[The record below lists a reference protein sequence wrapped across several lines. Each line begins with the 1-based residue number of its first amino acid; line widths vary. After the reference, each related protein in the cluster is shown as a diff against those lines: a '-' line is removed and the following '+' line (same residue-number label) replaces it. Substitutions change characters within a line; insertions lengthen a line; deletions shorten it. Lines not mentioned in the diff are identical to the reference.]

1 VIQKQ
6 QVGRGFRG
14 VLNYVFE
21 KSAELKHED
30 ARIVAT
36 NMVGTTPRALATE
49 FGGLRGRNTQQ
60 SRPVYHC
67 SLRLPV
73 GERLSEEHWGA
84 FSRDYLD
91 RMGFTNTL
99 YVVVRHAEDHVHIIT
114 SRVRFD
120 GKTISNHDDR
130 PRSNKV
136 VHELER
142 VYGLSHAID
151 PERMRD
157 EGVGQSRVSRP
168 QVSRDEVGLAER
180 LGEIPPKL
188 LLAARI
194 DEAITRS
201 DGTRAGFDRALAG
214 VGVVAHW
221 NIASTGRVSGAS
233 YELADYQGAMQPI
246 VKGSQIGKD
255 YSWMRL
261 ERRLEEREHEH
272 GQDGRVI
279 GAGDRRDPAGDAAP
293 GSRGAATHTGDGD
306 ARRGVGG
313 GEPGRAGDREG
324 DTGANGATGAGT
336 TGAGAGGAPGRGA
349 DAGDPRGGTAAP
361 GGAGR
366 VAGGES
372 GGAGGGERGAAPGG
386 LPAGG
391 AAGAQHDGDG
401 VVPDR
406 GGVAGDPGRTGMPG
420 SGPGRGAP
428 DGGRGDAGH
437 DHDAGARDRADAAPG
452 ADGGAAGRGA
462 GRAGEPADG
471 GPGRGAGAAWA
482 ASAALAAEEA
492 RAHLAAL
499 GCDRYEIAVHDG
511 DTGRVRRAVLTA
523 DEAMLQITRLVALNG
538 EGYAITVRPASGL
551 ASGLV
556 VLDDLAAGAL
566 RRLRDDGHTPAAV
579 TGTTGTTGTTDGRYQ
594 AWLRLSTDELD
605 PQVAARAAHDL
616 QRRYGPGHG
625 RALAHVGPLAGFVA
639 HGARGERGERGGHT
653 GARGA
658 RGGHTGARG
667 ARGENGFDMTTAD
680 TRVSVEPVT
689 MQGTGDASGQVTPAA
704 TRALAEA
711 EERVAAQREAA
722 AHQQEQGGD
731 RAVNGGGRL
740 VEAFAA
746 ELGRD
751 DEAAGTAD
759 PWQRRRRRPE
769 TGRADDERDGRGD
782 R

>member
-36 NMVGTTPRALATE
+36 NMVGTTPRELATE

-84 FSRDYLD
+84 FSRDYLE

-194 DEAITRS
+194 DEAITRG

-246 VKGSQIGKD
+246 LKGSQIGKD

-261 ERRLEEREHEH
+261 ERRLEERAH

-293 GSRGAATHTGDGD
+293 GGRGAATRAGAGD
-306 ARRGVGG
+306 ARRRDGG
-313 GEPGRAGDREG
+313 GEPGRAGDR
-324 DTGANGATGAGT
+324 DGAAGVR
-336 TGAGAGGAPGRGA
+336 GAGAAGAPGRGA
-349 DAGDPRGGTAAP
+349 DAGDPRGGAAAS

-372 GGAGGGERGAAPGG
+372 GGAGGGERGTASGG
-386 LPAGG
+386 LSARG
-391 AAGAQHDGDG
+391 AASAQHDGDG
-401 VVPDR
+401 MVPDR
-406 GGVAGDPGRTGMPG
+406 RGVAGDPGRVGPPG
-420 SGPGRGAP
+420 DGPGRGAP
-428 DGGRGDAGH
+428 DSGRGNAGD

-452 ADGGAAGRGA
+452 ADGGAGGRRP
-462 GRAGEPADG
+462 GRAGEPAGG
-471 GPGRGAGAAWA
+471 GPGRGAGVAWA
-482 ASAALAAEEA
+482 PSAALAAEEA

-511 DTGRVRRAVLTA
+511 ATGRVRRAVLTA
-523 DEAMLQITRLVALNG
+523 DEAMLQISRLVVLNSQG
-538 EGYAITVRPASGL
+538 HEITVRPASGL

-556 VLDDLAAGAL
+556 VLDDLDAAGL
-566 RRLRDDGHTPAAV
+566 RQLRDEGHALAVV

-594 AWLRLSTDELD
+594 AWLRLSTNALD

-616 QRRYGPGHG
+616 QERYGPGEG

-639 HGARGERGERGGHT
+639 HGARGD
-653 GARGA
+653 
-658 RGGHTGARG
+658 HTGARG
-667 ARGENGFDMTTAD
+667 ARGEKDGEAVPLVTVQGAGD
-680 TRVSVEPVT
+680 EP
-689 MQGTGDASGQVTPAA
+689 GRVTPAA
-704 TRALAEA
+704 TRVRAEA
-711 EERVAAQREAA
+711 EERVEARRA
-722 AHQQEQGGD
+722 TEAHEQEQNRSGD
-731 RAVNGGGRL
+731 RAVSWGGRL
-740 VEAFAA
+740 VEAFTA

-751 DEAAGTAD
+751 NEAAGTVD